1 MQEIIG
7 QSIGRYQITAS
18 LGEGGMASVY
28 KAYDSKLDRD
38 VAVKL
43 IAIDAGTD
51 AKVVRQFEKESRALA
66 KLNHPNII
74 PILDFGK
81 APEWLYMVMP
91 LIEGGTLKE
100 RLGAPMPCVEAAGL
114 LAPIAKALAYA
125 HEKGI
130 IHRDVKPSNILIT
143 GSQTPMLSDF
153 GIAKMLEE
161 SETVEMTGTMQT
173 AGTPEYMAPECGL
186 GQPTT
191 FASDI
196 YSLGVVLFELVTG
209 QKPYTGDSAL
219 AIIHKQAYEDLPK
232 PSGFSKQIPAFMNNV
247 LYKALAK
254 EPAKRYAS
262 MSEFAGVLE
271 KIANGETVNVKA
283 ARPLSRQKRKSN
295 PLKATLISL
304 LVLILLAFAFVFFGS
319 RLGVKLPAVFAP
331 LLPSASL
338 TPTSASTA
346 TPQPSATL
354 QPTATFTPTPT
365 VAYPLDI
372 GTPYPRSGEVIAADN
387 VDRLTLLAQGG
398 YGNPIKV
405 SYSVDGANLYVCTSL
420 GFAVF
425 ETETYSRVAF
435 VENSVTLSDCTFSKS
450 TYEMAGLGTD
460 ERLYIWDLLNQT
472 LVTTFNSNEYRMD
485 ENIYTYFEFSP
496 DGRYL
501 LIGNLLWDMESLTFK
516 NRLSLYGMAI
526 DFTPDSQQFLV
537 GSDIYAEYRTL
548 ESIPLSKL
556 ILPENDTFLFSQD
569 GTILMSQKMGE
580 HPNYLGKVN
589 FYNSSDLSLITS
601 FEFENMNAYY
611 DRYWKV
617 SRSYSS
623 TLPSTI
629 SQDNHYAAIGNI
641 GGQIIVVDIE
651 SGEVYK
657 TINQDYVNS
666 MDFSPSS
673 EELAFTSLNDQG
685 VKVVKLNDS
694 KTHILNNFYHATNR
708 IYSYWYWS
716 DTRNETMDTVV
727 VNGVPRKPQDQSD
740 YFNFNLSVFFPGE
753 NDSSYFLAPRDAE
766 IFNSLWVE
774 VIRNSK
780 LGEKMQFMVSP
791 DGNFLATTDGFSVEF
806 FQRVPSESNP
816 GRFEAKRLMYYQ
828 HDTGALAFSSDSRYF
843 ADIIQG
849 KATVW
854 RLDDMQPVIE
864 INQPKGEFRF
874 FPESDYIA
882 WITDTELAIYK
893 TSDGSLTT
901 TIPREGFVFT
911 MNAPWNLC
919 AVNKVS
925 SIEFYELPSGR
936 LLRTLNMDPLS
947 AESFEFSD
955 DGQLLSIISTRGM
968 LYNWG
973 IPK

>member
-1 MQEIIG
+1 MQELIG
-7 QSIGRYQITAS
+7 KSIGRYQITAS

-28 KAYDSKLDRD
+28 QAHDSKLDRD
-38 VAVKL
+38 VAIKL
-43 IAIDAGTD
+43 IGIEAATD
-51 AKVVRQFEKESRALA
+51 AKIIMQFEKESRALA

-100 RLGAPMPCVEAAGL
+100 RLGAPLPCTEAASL

-130 IHRDVKPSNILIT
+130 IHRDVKPSNILIS

-153 GIAKMLEE
+153 GIAKLLEE
-161 SETVEMTGTMQT
+161 SETVEMTGTMQA

-196 YSLGVVLFELVTG
+196 YSLGVVLFELITG

-232 PSGFSKQIPAFMNNV
+232 PSGFTSQIPGFMNNV

-254 EPAKRYAS
+254 DPAKRYAS
-262 MSEFAGVLE
+262 MADFAVVLE
-271 KIANGETVNVKA
+271 KIANGQKINIKA
-283 ARPLSRQKRKSN
+283 ARPLGQQKRKSN
-295 PLKATLISL
+295 PLKTTLISL
-304 LVLILLAFAFVFFGS
+304 LVLVLLAFAFVFFGN
-319 RLGVKLPAVFAP
+319 RLGVNLPAVFAP
-331 LLPSASL
+331 FQLKPSL
-338 TPTSASTA
+338 TPTSAFTS
-346 TPQPSATL
+346 TPQPTATL
-354 QPTATFTPTPT
+354 QPTATFTPTAT

-372 GTPYPRSGEVIAADN
+372 GTPYPPSGQTIGADN
-387 VDRLTLLAQGG
+387 INRLTLLAQGG

-435 VENSVTLSDCTFSKS
+435 VENSVTLTDCTFSKS

-460 ERLYIWDLLNQT
+460 DRLYIWDLLNQT
-472 LVTTFNSNEYRMD
+472 LVTTFNSNEYGMD
-485 ENIYTYFEFSP
+485 KNYYSYFEYSP

-501 LIGNLLWDMESLTFK
+501 MIGDLLWDMELKTFK
-516 NRLSLYGMAI
+516 NRIWLGGNRE
-526 DFTPDSQQFLV
+526 FTPDSQQFLV
-537 GSDIYAEYRTL
+537 SKDIYVEFRSL
-548 ESIPLSKL
+548 ENVVLSKKL
-556 ILPENDTFLFSQD
+556 FVDNDGFLYSQD
-569 GTILMSQKMGE
+569 GSVLMTYQSDKDGVIDF
-580 HPNYLGKVN
+580 VN
-589 FYNSSDLSLITS
+589 FYNSSNFSLISSISFPITDTNFTS
-601 FEFENMNAYY
+601 ESKNHNPYIMYA
-611 DRYWKV
+611 KAI
-617 SRSYSS
+617 
-623 TLPSTI
+623 T
-629 SQDNHYAAIGNI
+629 QDNQYAAIGI
-641 GGQIIVVDIE
+641 FDGQILVININ
-651 SGEVYK
+651 SGTVHK
-657 TINQDYVNS
+657 SFGQDYVNS
-666 MDFSPSS
+666 IDFSPSS

-685 VKVVKLNDS
+685 VKVVNLKDS
-694 KTHILNNFYHATNR
+694 KTLVLNNFYHATNR
-708 IYSYWYWS
+708 NYSYWYWS
-716 DTRNETMDTVV
+716 DTRNETMDTVI

-740 YFNFNLSVFFPGE
+740 YFNFNLSLFFPGE
-753 NDSSYFLAPRDAE
+753 NDSPFFLAPRDAE
-766 IFNSLWVE
+766 IYNSLWAE

-780 LGEKMQFMVSP
+780 LGEKMQYTASP

-806 FQRVPSESNP
+806 FQKVPSENNP
-816 GRFEAKRLMYYQ
+816 GQFEAKRLMYYQ
-828 HDTGALAFSSDSRYF
+828 HDTGTLAFSEDSQYF
-843 ADIIQG
+843 ADVYQN

-854 RLDDMQPVIE
+854 RLADMQPVIE
-864 INQPKGEFRF
+864 INQSKGEFRF

-882 WITDTELAIYK
+882 WITETELAIYK
-893 TSDGSLTT
+893 TSDGSLAT

-911 MNAPWNLC
+911 INAPWDLC

-925 SIEFYELPSGR
+925 TIEFYELPSGR

-955 DGQLLSIISTRGM
+955 NGKLLSIISTRGM

-973 IPK
+973 IPN